1 MRKLKLSA
9 LLTLLTLSTLTFSS
23 CEEDNTDQEA
33 QYQNRTIAMTGAQEV
48 PAVPT
53 AATGTIN
60 AEYSK
65 LTKTLYYTVNW
76 TGLTGPV
83 AAMHIHGLA
92 DPGSNA
98 GIVQNIIT
106 ASNGIATPS
115 ATRFGTSGGFAAS
128 VFVDGVAI
136 KEADL
141 LAGKYYINIHTATYP
156 NGEIRGQIVLNP

>member
-23 CEEDNTDQEA
+23 CEEDDLDQEA
-33 QYQNRTIAMTGAQEV
+33 LYQNKTIAMTGAQEV

-53 AATGTIN
+53 TATGNID

-65 LTKTLYYTVNW
+65 LTKTLFYTVSW

-106 ASNGIATPS
+106 ASNGITTPS
-115 ATRFGTSGGFAAS
+115 ATRFGTSGGFQAS
-128 VFVDGVAI
+128 LYVDGVVI
-136 KEADL
+136 KEADV
-141 LAGKYYINIHTATYP
+141 LAGKFYINIHTAQYP

>member
-23 CEEDNTDQEA
+23 CEEDDLDQEA
-33 QYQNRTIAMTGAQEV
+33 LYQNKTIAMSGAQEV
-48 PAVPT
+48 PIVPT
-53 AATGTIN
+53 TATGNID

-65 LTKTLYYTVNW
+65 LTKTLFYTVNW
-76 TGLTGPV
+76 SGLTGPV

-106 ASNGIATPS
+106 ASNGIATPNP
-115 ATRFGTSGGFAAS
+115 TRYGTSGTFAGS
-128 VFVDGVAI
+128 MYVDGVAI
-136 KEADL
+136 KEADI
-141 LAGKYYINIHTATYP
+141 LAGKFYINIHTATYP
-156 NGEIRGQIVLNP
+156 GGEIRGQLILNP

>member
-23 CEEDNTDQEA
+23 CEEDDLDQEA
-33 QYQNRTIAMTGAQEV
+33 LYQNKTIAMSGAQEV

-53 AATGTIN
+53 AASGTID

-65 LTKTLYYTVNW
+65 LTKTLFYTVYWNN
-76 TGLTGPV
+76 LTGPV

-106 ASNGIATPS
+106 ASNGITTPN
-115 ATRFGTSGGFAAS
+115 ATRFGTSGSFAAS
-128 VFVDGVAI
+128 MYVDGVAI
-136 KEADL
+136 KEEDV
-141 LAGKYYINIHTATYP
+141 LAGKFYINIHTATYP
-156 NGEIRGQIVLNP
+156 GGEIRGQIVLNP